1 MDVTIPDSLKADV
14 PQNLWGK
21 LLAATP
27 VVMTVVATML
37 AGLSS
42 SEMTR
47 AQYDRSLAA
56 QQQAKAGDQ
65 WGLFQ
70 AKRLRGTGMRTA
82 GDMLQ
87 AAAEVELFQPLA
99 LKPTTAGLVQKL
111 QRCDE
116 LARHLAE
123 GLAGPATVG
132 KGWAVALAAQL
143 DVYLQGAAA
152 RQAAAEKQA
161 ADLADL
167 LAAETTAAAMDA
179 FCGGEVPAVAA
190 GAEPALREALDGVEE
205 GRSAQELAAVLGRI
219 TEAQLEAALGTAR
232 EGIRVFDDRI
242 RPVTSLSDQLDAL
255 LGRGLVV
262 AQETR
267 LPARLAAGLPADLDP
282 ALRRAAEEFAAASL
296 AVSAEPAPLYRAF
309 TTARLRYAAR
319 RYDAEA
325 RLNQALAGL
334 YEVQV
339 RKNNLSA
346 DRHYVRSQRFFYGM
360 LAAQLAVITATFA
373 IAARRRNLL
382 WGLAAAAGMAAVLF
396 AVYVY
401 VYV

>member
-1 MDVTIPDSLKADV
+1 MDVTIPDNLKTDM

-27 VVMTVVATML
+27 VVMAVVATML

-99 LKPTTAGLVQKL
+99 LKPTTASLVQNL
-111 QRCDE
+111 QRCDD

-132 KGWAVALAAQL
+132 KGWAVTLAAQL
-143 DVYLQGAAA
+143 DVYLQGTAA
-152 RQAAAEKQA
+152 RQAAAEKHV
-161 ADLADL
+161 ADLAGL

-179 FCGGEVPAVAA
+179 FCGGAVPAVAA
-190 GAEPALREALDGVEE
+190 AEPTLSEALTGVEE
-205 GRSAQELAAVLGRI
+205 GRSAQELAAVLGRV

-232 EGIRVFDDRI
+232 EGIRAFDDRVG
-242 RPVTSLSDQLDAL
+242 PVTRLSDQLDTL
-255 LGRGLVV
+255 LGRGLAL

-267 LPARLAAGLPADLDP
+267 LPARLAAGLPADVDP

-325 RLNQALAGL
+325 RLNQALASL
-334 YEVQV
+334 YEIQV